1 MEWPTTGILWLLLVV
16 AIAAKSVAAIS
27 SEDDSSSNAKKIFQ
41 DTDPSSREEIKM
53 RLGLLVDLMDG
64 DSNGMVTLT
73 ELKDW
78 IAQASRRYIENDVA
92 RLWKRLNPE
101 NNGNITWNV
110 YQSTIYGYDLAGYRS
125 LINRDRRRWKVAD
138 RDRDDSLSHEE
149 FSEFLHSNN
158 HTIMRD
164 VVLKEMFDDLDLDHD
179 GKISLA
185 EYLLDMYQ
193 PDSTDEETPEW
204 VGEERD
210 VFGKF
215 LDLDGDGFLSEAETR
230 QWIAPH
236 GPGQTDSQALRL
248 FMEADA
254 DKDEQLTKAEIL
266 DKYNTFLSSPA
277 TEYGGS
283 LMRHD
288 EL

>member
-27 SEDDSSSNAKKIFQ
+27 SEDDSLSNAKKIFQ
-41 DTDPSSREEIKM
+41 GPDPTSLEEMRK
-53 RLGLLVDLMDG
+53 RLGLIVDLMDG
-64 DSNGMVTLT
+64 DSNGMVTLA

-78 IAQASRRYIENDVA
+78 IAQASQRYIENDVA
-92 RLWKRLNPE
+92 RLWKRVNPE
-101 NNGNITWNV
+101 NNGNVTWNV
-110 YQSTIYGYDLAGYRS
+110 YQSTIYGYDLTGYRS

-138 RDRDDSLSHEE
+138 KDRDDSLSHEE
-149 FSEFLHSNN
+149 FSAFLHSED
-158 HTIMRD
+158 HTVMRD

-179 GKISLA
+179 GKISLV
-185 EYLLDMYQ
+185 EYVLDMYQ
-193 PDSTDEETPEW
+193 PESLDEKTPEW
-204 VGEERD
+204 VDEERD

-215 LDLDGDGFLSEAETR
+215 LDLDGDGFLSEAEAR
-230 QWIAPH
+230 QWIAPY

-248 FMEADA
+248 FLAADA
-254 DKDEQLTKAEIL
+254 NGDEQLTKAEVL
-266 DKYNTFLSSPA
+266 DKYNNFLGSPA
-277 TEYGGS
+277 TEYGAS